1 MQKSIINKQ
10 VNNELQE
17 QALLEQKEWN
27 IAVNKSKDKYKSS
40 ARRKDKILGDKRE
53 YFKDKKTYE
62 EIKGSDFDD
71 YYS

>member
-27 IAVNKSKDKYKSS
+27 IAVNKSKDKYKPS